1 METDHLPSII
11 ELNECSYSALKKL
24 WERLQNTPVKRRTSA
39 VSLRHQIA
47 WHLQAHSRG
56 IDREAFLDDVL
67 EQLSH
72 CNTQGH
78 QLSTGTRLV
87 REWHGESHHVEVL
100 PDGFDYRDCRYNSL
114 SEIARTIT
122 GARWS
127 GPRFFGLKSPSH
139 DK

>member
-1 METDHLPSII
+1 MEIDHLPTIA
-11 ELNECSYSALKKL
+11 ELSEYSFGALKTL
-24 WERLQNTPVKRRTSA
+24 CEHLQIPVKPHTSA

-56 IDREAFLDDVL
+56 IDRDDFLEGIVQ
-67 EQLSH
+67 QLSQ
-72 CNTQGH
+72 CNKPGH

-87 REWHGESHHVEVL
+87 REWHSESHHVEVL
-100 PDGFDYRDCRYNSL
+100 HDGYDYRNRHYNSL
-114 SEIARTIT
+114 SEIAREIT